1 MARIKYYY
9 NTETCKYERAK
20 ITKGE
25 LLVSVGAFLVTALVV
40 AIGVVALYFRL
51 YDSPKEAQLKK
62 ENEELLLYYS
72 LLEKEIAEVNQK
84 MAQLEERDDNIYR
97 TIFETS
103 PIPASVRAAGTGGVN
118 TYQDL
123 QEKGL
128 EREALVVN
136 TLEKIDQLKKKMQ
149 IQDQSFQELGLLA
162 ENKSKMLSSI
172 PAIQPVK
179 NKNLTSL
186 ISGFGMRIHPIYKV
200 KKMHTGLD
208 FTATKGTPVYA
219 TGDGVVILA
228 GSEND
233 GYGINIELDHGFGY
247 VTKYAHLSKCK
258 ARVGQK
264 IKRGEVIGYVGST
277 GASVAPHLHYEVI
290 KNGVKV
296 NPVNYFFN
304 DLNPEEYQKILELA
318 SVENQSLGGNW

>member
-1 MARIKYYY
+1 VARIKYYY

-20 ITKGE
+20 ATRGE
-25 LLVSVGAFLVTALVV
+25 LLTSLSAFLVTALVV
-40 AIGVVALYFRL
+40 SLGVVALYFRF
-51 YDSPKEAQLKK
+51 YDSPKEAMLKK
-62 ENEELLLYYS
+62 ENEELLLYYN
-72 LLEKEIAEVNQK
+72 LINKELGAVNQK
-84 MAQLEERDDNIYR
+84 LSSLEERDDNIYR

-103 PIPASVRAAGTGGVN
+103 PIPQSVRSAGTGGVN
-118 TYQDL
+118 RYQEL
-123 QEKGL
+123 LEKGL
-128 EREALVVN
+128 EREELVVS
-136 TLEKIDQLKKKMQ
+136 TLEKIDLLKKKME
-149 IQDQSFQELGLLA
+149 IQGKSFDEIKVLA
-162 ENKSKMLSSI
+162 ENKSKMLTSI

-179 NKNLTSL
+179 NRNLTAL

-208 FTATKGTPVYA
+208 FAATKGTPVYS

-233 GYGINIELDHGFGY
+233 GYGINIEIDHGFGY

-258 ARVGQK
+258 SHVGNK
-264 IKRGEVIGYVGST
+264 IRRGEVIGFVGST

-304 DLNPEEYQKILELA
+304 DLNPEEYQRVLEIA
-318 SVENQSLGGNW
+318 SVENQSLGGN